1 MVTQRYE
8 VSNEFNVT
16 EMLERFDS
24 NYLFDIINDK
34 LENID
39 YTAVL
44 PDPNIISSFEE
55 NFKAMNDNYPGDSAN
70 IKYIRNQVY
79 MDIINILCNR
89 FNLYFNDVDEN
100 IDLYSV
106 AFYLYDFLV
115 CNRNNLM
122 VSFFTS
128 FIINNKESLSRF
140 LNLEDYRKSRDSSSV
155 YGKRMYTDAQ
165 YGIISANMGRV
176 LNHIATLDISLLN
189 IFQSIYTHP
198 EVVEFLDNTISDR
211 GNFFKDFY
219 CSILEQ
225 PEILPIIITNIRLS
239 LQRLVGNIAETNIQ
253 EFMMLT
259 EDYSK
264 NE

>member
-1 MVTQRYE
+1 MVTPRYE
-8 VSNEFNVT
+8 ISNEFNVT

-24 NYLFDIINDK
+24 NYIFDILNDK

-39 YTAVL
+39 YTAIL
-44 PDPNIISSFEE
+44 PDSNIVSSFEE
-55 NFKAMNDNYPGDSAN
+55 NFKLMNDNYPGDSDN
-70 IKYIRNQVY
+70 IKIIRMQVY
-79 MDIINILCNR
+79 LDIINILCDK
-89 FNLYFNDVDEN
+89 FNLHFNDIDDNV
-100 IDLYSV
+100 DLYTV

-155 YGKRMYTDAQ
+155 YGKRMYNDAQ
-165 YGIISANMGRV
+165 YGIISANMAQV

-189 IFQSIYTHP
+189 IFQSIYSHM
-198 EVVEFLDNTISDR
+198 ELVEFLDSVISDK
-211 GNFFKDFY
+211 GNFFKDYY
-219 CSILEQ
+219 CSVLEQ

-239 LQRLVGNIAETNIQ
+239 LQRLVGNIAETSIQ

-259 EDYSK
+259 EDYNK